1 MNRFFFKVN
10 GELHCPGVIARPQE
24 LDNNFFRLRLWQM
37 PELLE
42 AWAPMTGVPE

>member
-10 GELHCPGVIARPQE
+10 GELHCPGVIVRPQE

-37 PELLE
+37 LEPLE
-42 AWAPMTGVPE
+42 ASAPTAGAGE